1 MCNCVAE
8 VNEMLKKENTFLEKV
23 SLFNMKTGTCRES
36 IHLVTGKLDR
46 KKKGKAKVMLV
57 TFCPFC
63 GQRYAPA
70 PEPEQ
75 QDAA

>member
-1 MCNCVAE
+1 MCDCVDD
-8 VNEMLKKENTFLEKV
+8 VNKMLEKENTFLEKV
-23 SLFNMKTGTCRES
+23 SLLNMKTGTCRES

-63 GQRYAPA
+63 GQRYAP
-70 PEPEQ
+70 EQ
-75 QDAA
+75 KDEAA